1 MGHRS
6 ATLDRTQTRKTTRHL
21 WDSVLREAPSMSK
34 CGRIVSR
41 LALTLVMLGTTA
53 QLWASGWPPL
63 ATRDSATVVRG
74 GVVETLADGS
84 QSVLDNDVD
93 LEGDKLTAVLA
104 KDVKHGSLEFRDD
117 GTFEYVHN
125 GNNKDSDSFQYR
137 AYDGSRYS
145 RRTRVDIEIKDVPN
159 SPPVVVGDVADQEA
173 IADAAYRLELAGNFS
188 DPDDGDVLR
197 FSVKGLPKGKSLG
210 IDENTG
216 VLSGTP
222 TDADVR
228 ATPYNV
234 EITATDRA
242 GASAKL
248 TFQLLITADSRAD
261 LALDIS
267 LATNPVSV
275 GETAQWNIQINNR
288 GPGDLDEAQLTGNW
302 ATSGPSLTLVSPELC
317 TISGNGT
324 SAPGLS
330 CSIGSLGV
338 GDSLTIQIE
347 GTQSSDGDN
356 SLIGELIS
364 DDPFPDNNA
373 DLVSSQV
380 VAQFSEGPT
389 QVVNVSGADVDAGDL
404 DGDGEVDIVTTN
416 GQTQVF
422 FNDGN
427 RSVTTP
433 GTSLGANSGGS
444 AVTLLDWNGDGSLD
458 IAVGGLA
465 GFTAKIF
472 VNDGS
477 GGFSSAEQ
485 LQSGGI
491 GNVHDVVAAD
501 LNSNGKSELV
511 LTGSSGTLIMRSLSQ
526 GGFEQANLSSGAGLD
541 VAVADV
547 ELDGD
552 QDIVVVRLSDRSVD
566 IQYNNGDGTSF
577 TRSRHNYGSVATV
590 CTDDLNGD
598 GAPDLLLGVDGD
610 DLNAPKNKVYYQQA
624 DGSFSSGGSFGASPI
639 SALVTGDVDIDGWP
653 DVVTVNEAG
662 VHQLYLGSG
671 GNGFALVPEQI
682 VSDGMQHGVLA
693 DFNGDTSLD
702 LIMVGRDANV
712 LEIHANNGIGRLGLG
727 DRVAP
732 ALQLVGESSITIPA
746 GHEYQDPGATA
757 TDDIDGDITDQIE
770 VSGVINPTV
779 VGKQTI
785 TYSVADRAGN
795 ISSVVRTVNVG
806 VNSGAGGSGGGAVTP
821 AFIILLTI
829 LAMLRRRMSRS

>member
-1 MGHRS
+1 
-6 ATLDRTQTRKTTRHL
+6 
-21 WDSVLREAPSMSK
+21 
-34 CGRIVSR
+34 
-41 LALTLVMLGTTA
+41 MLGITT
-53 QLWASGWPPL
+53 QLWASGWPPF
-63 ATRDSATVVRG
+63 AARDFATVERG
-74 GVVETLADGS
+74 RVVEALTDGS
-84 QSVLDNDVD
+84 QSVLDNDFD
-93 LEGDKLTAVLA
+93 LEGDELTAVLS
-104 KDVKHGSLEFRDD
+104 KDVKHGSLEFRED
-117 GTFEYVHN
+117 GTFTYVN
-125 GNNKDSDSFQYR
+125 DGSNKDSDSFEYR

-145 RRTRVDIEIKDVPN
+145 RQTRVSIEIEDVPN
-159 SPPVVVGDVADQEA
+159 FPPVVVGQVADQEA
-173 IADAAYRLELAGNFS
+173 IAEVAYRLELAGNFV

-210 IDENTG
+210 LDENTG

-248 TFQLLITADSRAD
+248 TFRLLITADNRAD
-261 LALDIS
+261 MALDIS
-267 LATNPVSV
+267 LATNPISV
-275 GETAQWNIQINNR
+275 GETAQWNIQIDNR
-288 GPGDLDEAQLTGNW
+288 GPGALDEAQLAANW
-302 ATSGPSLTLVSPELC
+302 ETSGPSLTLAAPELC

-330 CSIGSLGV
+330 CSIGSLDA
-338 GDSLTIQIE
+338 GDSITIQVE
-347 GTQSSDGDN
+347 GEQSSDGDN
-356 SLIGELIS
+356 SVIGEIFS

-380 VAQFSEGPT
+380 VARFSEGPT

-404 DGDGEVDIVTTN
+404 DGDGEIDIVTTDA
-416 GQTQVF
+416 QTQIF

-433 GTSLGANSGGS
+433 GTSLGPNSGGS

-465 GFTAKIF
+465 GFTAEIF

-485 LQSGGI
+485 LQGGGI

-501 LNSNGKSELV
+501 LNSDGKSELV

-552 QDIVVVRLSDRSVD
+552 QDIVVVRQFDRSVD

-577 TRSRHNYGSVATV
+577 TRTRRNYGSVATV

-598 GAPDLLLGVDGD
+598 GTPDLLLGVDGD

-671 GNGFALVPEQI
+671 GSGFSLVPEQI

-702 LIMVGRDANV
+702 LIMVGREANV

-732 ALQLVGESSITIPA
+732 ALQLVGEVSITIPA
-746 GHEYQDPGATA
+746 GQEYLDPGAIA

-770 VSGVINPTV
+770 VSGVINPVT

-785 TYSVADRAGN
+785 TYRVADRAGN
-795 ISSVVRTVNVG
+795 TSSAVRTVNVG
-806 VNSGAGGSGGGAVTP
+806 VNSGQGGSGGGMTAP
-821 AFIILLTI
+821 AFVIALSV
-829 LAMLRRRMSRS
+829 LALLRRRKLRTG

>member
-1 MGHRS
+1 
-6 ATLDRTQTRKTTRHL
+6 
-21 WDSVLREAPSMSK
+21 MSR
-34 CGRIVSR
+34 CGRNLSR
-41 LALTLVMLGTTA
+41 LVLTLVVLGITT
-53 QLWASGWPPL
+53 QLWASGWRPF
-63 ATRDSATVVRG
+63 ANDDSATVTRG
-74 GVVETLADGS
+74 GVVEELADGN
-84 QSVLDNDVD
+84 QSVLDNDFD
-93 LEGDKLTAVLA
+93 LENDELTAVLSSG
-104 KDVKHGSLEFRDD
+104 VKHGSLELRED
-117 GTFEYVHN
+117 GTFRYVHD
-125 GNNKDSDSFQYR
+125 GGNKDSDSFEYR
-137 AYDGSRYS
+137 AFDGTRHS
-145 RRTRVDIEIKDVPN
+145 RRARVDIEIEAVPN

-173 IADAAYRLELAGNFS
+173 IVDVAYRLELAGNFV

-248 TFQLLITADSRAD
+248 TFQLLIFADNRAD
-261 LALDIS
+261 MALTIS

-275 GETAQWNIQINNR
+275 GETARWNIQIDNR
-288 GPGDLDEAQLTGNW
+288 GPGDLDEAQLTANW
-302 ATSGPSLTLVSPELC
+302 ATSGPSLTLASPESC

-330 CSIGSLGV
+330 CSIGSLSV
-338 GDSLTIQIE
+338 GDSLTIQVE

-364 DDPFPDNNA
+364 DDPFPDNNV

-389 QVVNVSGADVDAGDL
+389 QVIDVSGADVDAGDL
-404 DGDGEVDIVTTN
+404 DGDGEVDIVTTD
-416 GQTQVF
+416 GQTLIF

-444 AVTLLDWNGDGSLD
+444 AVTLLDWNGDGSPD
-458 IAVGGLA
+458 IAIGGLA
-465 GFTAKIF
+465 DYTAEIF

-477 GGFSSAEQ
+477 GGFSSAER
-485 LQSGGI
+485 LQSDGI
-491 GNVHDVVAAD
+491 GNVHDMIAAD
-501 LNSNGKSELV
+501 LNSNGRSELV
-511 LTGSSGTLIMRSLSQ
+511 LTGSTGTVILRSLSQ
-526 GGFEQANLSSGAGLD
+526 GGFEQTTLSSGAGLD
-541 VAVADV
+541 VAVTDV

-552 QDIVVVRLSDRSVD
+552 QDIVVVRLSDRAVD
-566 IQYNNGDGTSF
+566 IHYNSGDGTSF
-577 TRSRHNYGSVATV
+577 TRTRRNYGSVATV
-590 CTDDLNGD
+590 CIDDLNGD

-610 DLNAPKNKVYYQQA
+610 DLSTPTNKVYYQQV

-639 SALVTGDVDIDGWP
+639 LALVTGDVDIDGWP

-671 GNGFALVPEQI
+671 GSGFALAPEQI
-682 VSDGMQHGVLA
+682 VSDGMRHGILA

-702 LIMVGRDANV
+702 LIMVGRDAKV
-712 LEIHANNGIGRLGLG
+712 LEIHANNGNGRLGLG

-732 ALQLVGESSITIPA
+732 ALQLVGEATITIPA
-746 GHEYQDPGATA
+746 GEEYLDPGATA
-757 TDDIDGDITDQIE
+757 EDDIDGDITDQIE
-770 VSGVINPTV
+770 VSGVINPVV

-795 ISSVVRTVNVG
+795 ISSAVRTVNVG
-806 VNSGAGGSGGGAVTP
+806 VNSGQGGSGGGVTAP
-821 AFIILLTI
+821 IFIIALSI
-829 LAMLRRRMSRS
+829 LALLRRQTTSRW

>member
-1 MGHRS
+1 
-6 ATLDRTQTRKTTRHL
+6 
-21 WDSVLREAPSMSK
+21 
-34 CGRIVSR
+34 
-41 LALTLVMLGTTA
+41 MLGTTT
-53 QLWASGWPPL
+53 QLWASGRAPI
-63 ATRDSATVVRG
+63 AIRDSATVARG
-74 GVVETLADGS
+74 GVVETLADGN
-84 QSVLDNDVD
+84 QSVLDNDYD
-93 LEGDKLTAVLA
+93 REDDELTAVLSR
-104 KDVKHGSLEFRDD
+104 DVKHGSLELRDD
-117 GTFEYVHN
+117 GTFRYVHDG
-125 GNNKDSDSFQYR
+125 GNDDSDSFEYK
-137 AYDGSRYS
+137 AYDGKRTS
-145 RRTRVDIEIKDVPN
+145 RRARVTIEIEDVPN
-159 SPPVVVGDVADQEA
+159 SPPVVVGDVADQKT
-173 IADAAYRLELAGNFS
+173 IADVAYRLELAGNFV
-188 DPDDGDVLR
+188 DPDDGDLLR
-197 FSVKGLPKGKSLG
+197 FSVKGLPKGNSLG

-248 TFQLLITADSRAD
+248 TFQLLIFADKRAD
-261 LALDIS
+261 MALSIS

-275 GETAQWNIQINNR
+275 GETAQWNIQIDNR
-288 GPGDLDEAQLTGNW
+288 GPGDLDEAQLTANW
-302 ATSGPSLTLVSPELC
+302 ATSGPSLTLTSPQSC

-330 CSIGSLGV
+330 CSIGALGA
-338 GDSLTIQIE
+338 GNSLTIQVE

-356 SLIGELIS
+356 SLIGEIIS

-380 VAQFSEGPT
+380 VARFSEGPT
-389 QVVNVSGADVDAGDL
+389 QVVNVSSADVDAGDL
-404 DGDGEVDIVTTN
+404 DGDGEVDIVTTDE
-416 GQTQVF
+416 QTHIF

-444 AVTLLDWNGDGSLD
+444 AVTLLDWNGDSSPD

-465 GFTAKIF
+465 GRTAEIF
-472 VNDGS
+472 INDGR
-477 GGFSSAEQ
+477 GGFSSAES
-485 LQSGGI
+485 LQGDSI
-491 GNVHDVVAAD
+491 GNVHDMIAAD

-511 LTGSSGTLIMRSLSQ
+511 LTGSTGTVIMRSLSQ
-526 GGFEQANLSSGAGLD
+526 GGFEQTTLSSGAGLD
-541 VAVADV
+541 VAVTDV

-552 QDIVVVRLSDRSVD
+552 QDIVVVRLSDRAVD
-566 IQYNNGDGTSF
+566 IHYNNGDGTSF
-577 TRSRHNYGSVATV
+577 TRARHNYGSVATV

-610 DLNAPKNKVYYQQA
+610 DLNAPTNKVYYQQA

-639 SALVTGDVDIDGWP
+639 SAFVTGDVDIDGWP

-671 GNGFALVPEQI
+671 GGGFALVPEQI
-682 VSDGMQHGVLA
+682 VSDGMRHGILA
-693 DFNGDTSLD
+693 DFNDDTSLD

-732 ALQLVGESSITIPA
+732 ALQLVGAASISIPA
-746 GHEYQDPGATA
+746 GELYVDQGATA
-757 TDDIDGDITDQIE
+757 EDDIDGDITDLIE
-770 VSGVINPTV
+770 TSGPINPTA
-779 VGKQTI
+779 VGTQTI
-785 TYSVADRAGN
+785 TYRVADRAGN
-795 ISSVVRTVNVG
+795 ISSASRTVNVG
-806 VNSGAGGSGGGAVTP
+806 VNSGQGGSGGGTSAP
-821 AFIILLTI
+821 AFIIALSI
-829 LAMLRRRMSRS
+829 FAMLRRRMRRSSLSG

>member
-1 MGHRS
+1 
-6 ATLDRTQTRKTTRHL
+6 
-21 WDSVLREAPSMSK
+21 
-34 CGRIVSR
+34 
-41 LALTLVMLGTTA
+41 MLGTTT
-53 QLWASGWPPL
+53 QLWASGWPPF
-63 ATRDSATVVRG
+63 AVSDSATVIRG
-74 GVVETLADGS
+74 GTVEALANGN
-84 QSVLDNDVD
+84 QSVLDNDFD
-93 LEGDKLTAVLA
+93 IENDDLTAVLS

-117 GTFEYVHN
+117 GTFRYVHD
-125 GNNKDSDSFQYR
+125 GGNKDSDSFEYR
-137 AYDGSRYS
+137 ANDGTRNS
-145 RRTRVDIEIKDVPN
+145 RRARVTITIEDVPN

-173 IADAAYRLELAGNFS
+173 IADVAYRLELAGNFV
-188 DPDDGDVLR
+188 DPDDGDLLR
-197 FSVKGLPKGKSLG
+197 FSVKGLPKSRSLG

-222 TDADVR
+222 TDADVK

-248 TFQLLITADSRAD
+248 TFRLLITADNRAD
-261 LALDIS
+261 MALTIS
-267 LATNPVSV
+267 LAANPVSV
-275 GETAQWNIQINNR
+275 GETAQWNIQIDNR
-288 GPGDLDEAQLTGNW
+288 GPGGLDEAQLTANW
-302 ATSGPSLTLVSPELC
+302 ETSGPSLTLASPESC

-324 SAPGLS
+324 STPGLN
-330 CSIGSLGV
+330 CSIGSLGA
-338 GDSLTIQIE
+338 GDSLTIQVE

-364 DDPFPDNNA
+364 DDPLPGNNT

-404 DGDGEVDIVTTN
+404 DGDGEIDIVTTD
-416 GQTQVF
+416 GQTLIF

-433 GTSLGANSGGS
+433 GTSLGANGGGS
-444 AVTLLDWNGDGSLD
+444 AVTLLDWNGDSSPD
-458 IAVGGLA
+458 IAVGGLTDY
-465 GFTAKIF
+465 TAEIF

-477 GGFSSAEQ
+477 GGFSIAER
-485 LQSGGI
+485 LQNGGI
-491 GNVHDVVAAD
+491 GNVHDMIAAD

-511 LTGSSGTLIMRSLSQ
+511 LAGSTGTVIMRSLSQ
-526 GGFEQANLSSGAGLD
+526 GGFEQATLSSGAGLD
-541 VAVADV
+541 VAATDV
-547 ELDGD
+547 DLDGD
-552 QDIVVVRLSDRSVD
+552 QDIVVVRLSNRAVD
-566 IQYNNGDGTSF
+566 IHYNNGDGTSF
-577 TRSRHNYGSVATV
+577 TRIRRNYGSVATV

-610 DLNAPKNKVYYQQA
+610 DLNAPKNKVYYQQV
-624 DGSFSSGGSFGASPI
+624 DGSFASGGSFGASPI
-639 SALVTGDVDIDGWP
+639 SALITGDVDIDGWP

-671 GNGFALVPEQI
+671 GSGFALVPEQI

-693 DFNGDTSLD
+693 DFNGDASLD
-702 LIMVGRDANV
+702 LIMVGREANV

-732 ALQLVGESSITIPA
+732 ALQLVGEASITIPA
-746 GHEYQDPGATA
+746 GQEYLDPGATA

-770 VSGVINPTV
+770 VSGVINPV
-779 VGKQTI
+779 NVGKQTI

-795 ISSVVRTVNVG
+795 ISSAVRTVNVG
-806 VNSGAGGSGGGAVTP
+806 VNSGQGGSGGGITAP
-821 AFIILLTI
+821 AFIIALSI
-829 LAMLRRRMSRS
+829 LALLRRRRSRTG

>member
-1 MGHRS
+1 
-6 ATLDRTQTRKTTRHL
+6 
-21 WDSVLREAPSMSK
+21 
-34 CGRIVSR
+34 
-41 LALTLVMLGTTA
+41 MLGTTT
-53 QLWASGWPPL
+53 QLWASGRAPF
-63 ATRDSATVVRG
+63 AIRDSATVARG
-74 GVVETLADGS
+74 GVVEILANGNL
-84 QSVLDNDVD
+84 SVLDNDID
-93 LEGDKLTAVLA
+93 LEGDELTAVLSR
-104 KDVKHGSLEFRDD
+104 DVKHGSLELRDD
-117 GTFEYVHN
+117 GTFRYVHDG
-125 GNNKDSDSFQYR
+125 GNHDSDTFEYK
-137 AYDGSRYS
+137 AYDGSKTS
-145 RRTRVDIEIKDVPN
+145 RRARVTIEIEDVPN

-173 IADAAYRLELAGNFS
+173 IADVAYRLELAGNFI
-188 DPDDGDVLR
+188 DPDDGDLLR
-197 FSVKGLPKGKSLG
+197 FSAKGLPKSKSLG

-222 TDADVR
+222 INADVR

-248 TFQLLITADSRAD
+248 TFQLLITADNRAD
-261 LALDIS
+261 MALAIS
-267 LATNPVSV
+267 LVTNPVSV
-275 GETAQWNIQINNR
+275 GETAQWNIQIDNR
-288 GPGDLDEAQLTGNW
+288 GPGGLDAAQLTANW
-302 ATSGPSLTLVSPELC
+302 ATSGPSLTLASPESC

-330 CSIGSLGV
+330 CSIGSLGA
-338 GDSLTIQIE
+338 GDSLTIQVE

-356 SLIGELIS
+356 SVIGELIS

-389 QVVNVSGADVDAGDL
+389 QVVNVSGAGVDAGDL
-404 DGDGEVDIVTTN
+404 NGDGEVDIVTTD
-416 GQTQVF
+416 GQTYIF

-444 AVTLLDWNGDGSLD
+444 AVTLLDWNGDSSPD

-465 GFTAKIF
+465 GYTAEIF

-477 GGFSSAEQ
+477 GGFSSAER
-485 LQSGGI
+485 LQGDGI
-491 GNVHDVVAAD
+491 GSVHDMIAVD
-501 LNSNGKSELV
+501 LNNNGKSELV
-511 LTGSSGTLIMRSLSQ
+511 LTGSTGTLIMRSLSQ
-526 GGFEQANLSSGAGLD
+526 GGFEQTTLSSGAGLD
-541 VAVADV
+541 VAVTDV

-552 QDIVVVRLSDRSVD
+552 QDIVVVRLSDRAVD
-566 IQYNNGDGTSF
+566 IHYNNGDGTSF
-577 TRSRHNYGSVATV
+577 TRTRRNYGSVATV

-610 DLNAPKNKVYYQQA
+610 DLNAPTNKVYYQQV

-671 GNGFALVPEQI
+671 GSGFALVPEQI
-682 VSDGMQHGVLA
+682 VSDGMRRGILA

-712 LEIHANNGIGRLGLG
+712 LEIHANNGNGRLGLG

-732 ALQLVGESSITIPA
+732 ALQLVGEALITLPA
-746 GHEYQDPGATA
+746 GEEFLDPGATA
-757 TDDIDGDITDQIE
+757 EDDIDGNITDQIE
-770 VSGVINPTV
+770 VSGVINPTA
-779 VGKQTI
+779 VGTQMI

-795 ISSVVRTVNVG
+795 ISSAVRTVNVG
-806 VNSGAGGSGGGAVTP
+806 VNSGKGGSGGGATTP
-821 AFIILLTI
+821 AVIFVLSI
-829 LAMLRRRMSRS
+829 LALLRRRTTSRW

>member
-1 MGHRS
+1 MY
-6 ATLDRTQTRKTTRHL
+6 
-21 WDSVLREAPSMSK
+21 
-34 CGRIVSR
+34 GRNLSR
-41 LALTLVMLGTTA
+41 LVLTLVMLGATA
-53 QLWASGWPPL
+53 QLWASGWRPF
-63 ATRDSATVVRG
+63 ANDDSATVTRG
-74 GVVETLADGS
+74 GVVEALANGN
-84 QSVLDNDVD
+84 QSVLDNDFD
-93 LEGDKLTAVLA
+93 LENDELTAELY
-104 KDVKHGSLEFRDD
+104 KGVKHGSLELRED
-117 GTFEYVHN
+117 GTFRYVHDG
-125 GNNKDSDSFQYR
+125 GNHDSDSFEYR

-145 RRTRVDIEIKDVPN
+145 RRARVTIEIEDVPN

-173 IADAAYRLELAGNFS
+173 IADAAYRLELAGNFV
-188 DPDDGDVLR
+188 DPDDGDLLR
-197 FSVKGLPKGKSLG
+197 FSAKGLPKSKSLG

-222 TDADVR
+222 INADVR

-248 TFQLLITADSRAD
+248 TFQLLIFVDNRAD
-261 LALDIS
+261 MALTIS

-275 GETAQWNIQINNR
+275 GETAQWNIQIDNR
-288 GPGDLDEAQLTGNW
+288 GPGGLDEAQLTANW
-302 ATSGPSLTLVSPELC
+302 STSGPSLTLASPESC
-317 TISGNGT
+317 TISSNGT
-324 SAPGLS
+324 STPGLS
-330 CSIGSLGV
+330 CSIGLLEV
-338 GDSLTIQIE
+338 GDSLTIQVE

-364 DDPFPDNNA
+364 DDPFPDNNV
-373 DLVSSQV
+373 DLVSSQI

-389 QVVNVSGADVDAGDL
+389 QVVNVSGTDVDAGDL
-404 DGDGEVDIVTTN
+404 DGDGEVDIVTTD
-416 GQTQVF
+416 GQTYIF

-444 AVTLLDWNGDGSLD
+444 AVTLLDWNGDSSPD

-465 GFTAKIF
+465 GSTAEIF

-477 GGFSSAEQ
+477 GGFSSAER
-485 LQSGGI
+485 LQSDGI
-491 GNVHDVVAAD
+491 GNVHDMIAAD

-511 LTGSSGTLIMRSLSQ
+511 LAGSTGTVVMRSLSQ
-526 GGFEQANLSSGAGLD
+526 GGFEQTTLSSGAGLD
-541 VAVADV
+541 VAVTDV

-552 QDIVVVRLSDRSVD
+552 QDIVVVRLSDRAVD
-566 IQYNNGDGTSF
+566 IHYNNGDGTSF
-577 TRSRHNYGSVATV
+577 TRARRNYGSVATV

-598 GAPDLLLGVDGD
+598 GAPDLLLAVDGD
-610 DLNAPKNKVYYQQA
+610 DLNAPTNKVYYQQV

-671 GNGFALVPEQI
+671 GSGFALVPEQI
-682 VSDGMQHGVLA
+682 VSNGMRHGILA

-732 ALQLVGESSITIPA
+732 ALQLVGAATITIPA
-746 GHEYQDPGATA
+746 GEPYVDQGATA
-757 TDDIDGDITDQIE
+757 EDDIDGDITDQIE
-770 VSGVINPTV
+770 VSGVINPC
-779 VGKQTI
+779 
-785 TYSVADRAGN
+785 
-795 ISSVVRTVNVG
+795 
-806 VNSGAGGSGGGAVTP
+806 
-821 AFIILLTI
+821 
-829 LAMLRRRMSRS
+829 RRRQTNDHLQCRRQGRQ